1 MVTNCPYLKCVS
13 IAPFPSLPPLFSF
26 ALARSLLLACS
37 HFFFSVLVLVER
49 THAPSQPSQQ
59 LVPRALFTSTAPL
72 RDLTADIFNF
82 LKVRGGGGEQRG
94 KGWSLRPTDL
104 TL

>member
-13 IAPFPSLPPLFSF
+13 IAPFPSLPPYSLLLS
-26 ALARSLLLACS
+26 LARSCLLARI
-37 HFFFSVLVLVER
+37 FFFSVLVLVER

-82 LKVRGGGGEQRG
+82 LKVRGGGGG
-94 KGWSLRPTDL
+94 IKGEGVVVVPY
-104 TL
+104 